1 MFLSLQGL
9 SDTEEYVVHKTLGA
23 LQSLVELGLMQ
34 KVIIMEFVQDVV
46 PLLAHPV
53 SYLFWL

>member
-53 SYLFWL
+53 SYLF